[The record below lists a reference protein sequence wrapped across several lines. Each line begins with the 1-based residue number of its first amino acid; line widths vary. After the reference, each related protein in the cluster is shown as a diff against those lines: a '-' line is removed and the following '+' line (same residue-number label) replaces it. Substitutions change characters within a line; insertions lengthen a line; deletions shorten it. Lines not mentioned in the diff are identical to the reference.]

1 MTINEYQKL
10 AQRTSPD
17 DHNKLL
23 NGCMGL
29 AGECGEVCDVMKK
42 ALFQGHAP
50 DRATAQ
56 PRQDNPAKRYLR
68 RYIGLRKY
76 RDALRDELREH
87 YSTATACTVRLKP
100 IAVSGGKGA
109 YDRMAEDVCQI
120 VDTKARLERAICSL
134 DQQLSDILTLLDGL
148 SDQRYRDVLAYRYIR
163 GMTWEQVARE
173 TGYEIAQ
180 IYRLHGRALIE
191 VNRALDSR

>member
-1 MTINEYQKL
+1 M
-10 AQRTSPD
+10 D
-17 DHNKLL
+17 DKATARGALQED
-23 NGCMGL
+23 
-29 AGECGEVCDVMKK
+29 AGAV
-42 ALFQGHAP
+42 FAP

-120 VDTKARLERAICSL
+120 VDTKARL
-134 DQQLSDILTLLDGL
+134 
-148 SDQRYRDVLAYRYIR
+148 
-163 GMTWEQVARE
+163 
-173 TGYEIAQ
+173 
-180 IYRLHGRALIE
+180 
-191 VNRALDSR
+191 